1 MRKLLAVMALIMACS
16 SPALARVNP
25 PPQMSNENINTRRLF
40 GLKAQEESFESVK
53 PQWRRHHRQYHRWHP
68 VARQHRHR
76 VYARAAAATAPEPDQ
91 GFNLFGFHFY
101 TPTASL
107 AGDARLLHVAE
118 RYVGHGNF
126 TGFNGKWCAAAA
138 GLWLKEAGY
147 SRLGSLAAVDY
158 ARYGRASAPKVGAV
172 AVLPHH
178 IGIVAKVYPTSILL
192 LSGNHR
198 HNVGYGMVSIRRIL
212 AFRQPV

>member
-1 MRKLLAVMALIMACS
+1 M
-16 SPALARVNP
+16 
-25 PPQMSNENINTRRLF
+25 
-40 GLKAQEESFESVK
+40 K
-53 PQWRRHHRQYHRWHP
+53 PQWRHHHRQYHRWHP

-178 IGIVAKVYPTSILL
+178 IGIVAKVYPYINPAVVGQPPPQCRLRHGVDPPHRRLPPTSL
-192 LSGNHR
+192 NR
-198 HNVGYGMVSIRRIL
+198 ET
-212 AFRQPV
+212 QT